1 MAAKIEPPTR
11 HQLTGNS
18 GLYFAAW
25 HLSRR
30 GWHVMPTVRNARGS
44 DLIVANDDETV
55 YFGVQ
60 SKALSKRVPVPLG
73 LNLDSLRSD
82 WWVITINANTDKP
95 VCFILQLDEIR
106 ALAFR
111 SKDAGAYWL
120 QPKAYDREEFR
131 EAWHRLGAVRQ
142 PEPLDP

>member
-1 MAAKIEPPTR
+1 MVAQIGLPIR
-11 HQLTGNS
+11 HQVTGNS

-44 DLIVANDDETV
+44 DLIVTNSDETL

-73 LNLDSLRSD
+73 HSLETLRSA
-82 WWVITINANTDKP
+82 WWIITIHANTDNP
-95 VCFILQLDEIR
+95 VCFIMRLDEVR
-106 ALAFR
+106 TLAFR
-111 SKDAGAYWL
+111 SKNEGAYWL
-120 QPKAYDREEFR
+120 QPNGYDRAEFR
-131 EAWHRLGAVRQ
+131 EAWQRLTATN
-142 PEPLDP
+142 EPQLA